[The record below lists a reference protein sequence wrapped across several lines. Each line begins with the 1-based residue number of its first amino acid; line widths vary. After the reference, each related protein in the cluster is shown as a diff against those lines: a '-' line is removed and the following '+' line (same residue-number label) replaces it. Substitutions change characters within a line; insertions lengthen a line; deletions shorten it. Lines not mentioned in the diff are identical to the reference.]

1 MNALIANSHSPATA
15 RTAEKVLP
23 GSRTFKVMHV
33 VNQLAV
39 GGTEKN
45 VLKVATK
52 LTEGLEHCICCI
64 RGCDASLVAS
74 QLHPEQVM
82 ALNLP
87 KAPFSFFVPKLV
99 RAIREYK
106 PDIVHSRNWG
116 AIESVLAAR
125 IAGVPVAIHSEHGY
139 EGDSVT
145 RTPLRQR
152 WMRRLVLATA
162 DAVFTVSRDLRDFHA
177 RQAGVPEKRLRVLY
191 NGVDTQRFS
200 PSPIVR
206 EKTRSALG
214 LSPRDFVI
222 GAVGRMVPIKD
233 YDTLIN
239 AASALHEKDRTFKL
253 LLLGDG
259 PELRRLVD
267 LAQNLI
273 GSGGFISLGRSK
285 NVPEVLTAMDVFVQ
299 TSLNEG
305 MSNTILEAM
314 ATGLP
319 VVVTR
324 VGGNT
329 EIVEEGNTGWMF
341 QPGDVEHLSEI
352 IFGISTNAE
361 ARQMSGHA
369 ARQRVQDK
377 FSDERMLENYR
388 ELYGELLRKRK
399 FDVAWLPG
407 NADAHCSGSV
417 RP

>member
-1 MNALIANSHSPATA
+1 MNALIANSHSSATA

-23 GSRTFKVMHV
+23 GSRAFKVMHV

-52 LTEGLEHCICCI
+52 LTEGLEHCVYCI
-64 RGCDASLVAS
+64 RGFDASLVADE
-74 QLHPEQVM
+74 LRPEQVI

-99 RAIREYK
+99 RAIRECK

-139 EGDSVT
+139 EVDSVT

-152 WMRRLVLATA
+152 WMRKLVVATA
-162 DAVFTVSRDLRDFHA
+162 DAVFAVSRELRDFHA
-177 RQAGVPEKRLRVLY
+177 RQAGVPEERVRVLY
-191 NGVDTQRFS
+191 NGVDTERFS
-200 PSPIVR
+200 PNPIVR
-206 EKTRSALG
+206 EQTRAALG
-214 LSPRDFVI
+214 LSHRDFVI

-233 YDTLIN
+233 YDTLIK
-239 AASALHEKDRTFKL
+239 AASALHRKDRTFKL

-259 PELRRLVD
+259 PELPRLVD

-273 GSGGFISLGRSK
+273 GTGGFISPGRCQ
-285 NVPEVLTAMDVFVQ
+285 NVPEMLTAMDVFVQ

-319 VVVTR
+319 VVATR

-329 EIVEEGNTGWMF
+329 EIVEEGKTGWMF
-341 QPGDVEHLSEI
+341 RPGDAEHLREI
-352 IFGISTNAE
+352 IFDIATDAE
-361 ARQMSGHA
+361 AREMTGHA
-369 ARQRVQDK
+369 ARQRVHDQ
-377 FSDERMLENYR
+377 FSDELMLENYR
-388 ELYGELLRKRK
+388 DLYVELLRKRNLN
-399 FDVAWLPG
+399 VGWLPG
-407 NADAHCSGSV
+407 RADVHCSGSV

>member
-1 MNALIANSHSPATA
+1 MNALIANSHSPATVRA
-15 RTAEKVLP
+15 AGKVVP
-23 GSRTFKVMHV
+23 GSRAFKVMHV

-52 LTEGLEHCICCI
+52 LTEGLEHCVCCI
-64 RGCDASLVAS
+64 RGADVSLVADE
-74 QLHPEQVM
+74 LRPEQVI

-99 RAIREYK
+99 RAIRECK

-125 IAGVPVAIHSEHGY
+125 LAGVPVAIHSEHGY
-139 EGDSVT
+139 EVNSIA

-152 WMRRLVLATA
+152 WMRRLVVATA
-162 DAVFTVSRDLRDFHA
+162 DAVFTVSRELRDFHA
-177 RQAGVPEKRLRVLY
+177 KEAGVPEKRVRVLY

-200 PSPIVR
+200 PNPIVR
-206 EKTRSALG
+206 EQTRAALG

-233 YDTLIN
+233 YDTLIK
-239 AASALHEKDRTFKL
+239 AAAALHGKNLTFKL

-259 PELRRLVD
+259 PELPRVRE

-273 GSGGFISLGRSK
+273 GAGGFISLGRCK

-324 VGGNT
+324 VGGNA
-329 EIVEEGNTGWMF
+329 EIVEEGKTGWMF
-341 QPGDVEHLSEI
+341 RPGDAEHLSEI
-352 IFGISTNAE
+352 ILGISTDVE
-361 ARQMSGHA
+361 TRQVSGQA

-388 ELYGELLRKRK
+388 ELYVELLRKRK
-399 FDVAWLPG
+399 LDVGWLPSS
-407 NADAHCSGSV
+407 ADVQCSGSV